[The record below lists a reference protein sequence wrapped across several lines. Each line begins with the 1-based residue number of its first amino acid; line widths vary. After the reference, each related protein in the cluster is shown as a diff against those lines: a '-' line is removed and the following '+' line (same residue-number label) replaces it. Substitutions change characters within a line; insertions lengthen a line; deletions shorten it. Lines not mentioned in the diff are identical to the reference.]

1 MLSKIQVGLA
11 TQEEAKGPQV
21 GAVLGNSGQQTQT
34 MEEMETLEV
43 TGKWDLCAHSR
54 AVRLGTPNRFHS

>member
-11 TQEEAKGPQV
+11 TQEEAKGRQV

-43 TGKWDLCAHSR
+43 TGK
-54 AVRLGTPNRFHS
+54 

>member
-21 GAVLGNSGQQTQT
+21 GAVLGNSGQQTET

-43 TGKWDLCAHSR
+43 TGK
-54 AVRLGTPNRFHS
+54 